1 MCSRDL
7 EIKIGYK
14 EGFFYYYDN
23 VLEAL
28 EQDVHRDG
36 GSLILGD
43 IQVQAGPGSEQTD
56 LAVDVPVP
64 SNSNDSMLLW
74 L

>member
-1 MCSRDL
+1 MLQLLTMLPVIC
-7 EIKIGYK
+7 Y
-14 EGFFYYYDN
+14 
-23 VLEAL
+23 
-28 EQDVHRDG
+28 RDG

-64 SNSNDSMLLW
+64 SNSNDSMLL
-74 L
+74 